1 MCKWNTS
8 NVKNMR
14 LKKIDFTIK
23 ENKNLKVCEDPA
35 QSTNGYVYPSVVGLF
50 GKNGVGKT
58 RTLCAVKNTIE
69 SALKSENSELL
80 DGILENSKNKVL
92 FLNVKTILE
101 IKKQE
106 TKPINS
112 TSKYA
117 PFDENQIESVGMQ
130 DYLIENGKSI
140 LTFLGMQWHE
150 IEELPSN
157 SPARIFSKMFDEIFG
172 VKFRTVFDPVSFK
185 PDVQV
190 DSLNIDR
197 YELSDGEWIVVFY
210 LLLITLAKCT
220 EGNYSDAIVIID
232 EIENYLNPGNLRR
245 ILMYLCDTFKEKGQ
259 IWIASHSLDVL
270 LWVNSRQAYRLE
282 KKEDGRRGKNT
293 VIYKPSVKSYSIIKE
308 ELFGNAENADIS
320 LSFREEEMQHYVN
333 EFMSQSLK
341 DPAIVKCINKNDI
354 QLKLFL
360 KCLNDDEN
368 KIKILDFGAGEG
380 RIGDA
385 LKNLKDRRIL
395 YYAYEIEKEK
405 AVEIEKKKYAKKV
418 YTKRNQID
426 EKFNVILLCNVL
438 HEIDVLDW
446 VEELNFIF
454 SALSENGILVF
465 IEDMELPEGEY
476 IGETGFLLMDGET
489 TKVLF
494 GENNVSLVLA
504 NEEKYRDR
512 ILCAIVDRSS
522 KVTEKKVISAL
533 KLLQKRSVDKI
544 WQIRRNK
551 KDKFVINQNVLGKTI
566 ARATQLAVNS
576 SIALEY
582 LQSIDKSLKEGL
594 ECFVDSLTKSIC
606 IINQEEGVFLQ
617 GIEEVLDEVIIL
629 FKEENSADW
638 VFNKNVILSGSLV
651 SRLNHILERIH
662 MKIYSEKFGDVIDSY
677 VNHEIY
683 KKIENVKYQE
693 LLKRLLYLDLSNK
706 YAKYKERQCQ

>member
-1 MCKWNTS
+1 
-8 NVKNMR
+8 MR
-14 LKKIDFTIK
+14 LKKIDYTIK
-23 ENKNLKVCEDPA
+23 ENKKLKVCEDPS
-35 QSTNGYVYPSVVGLF
+35 QSTNGYLYPSVVGLF

-58 RTLCAVKNTIE
+58 RTLSAVKNTIE
-69 SALKSENSELL
+69 SAIKSENSELL
-80 DGILENSKNKVL
+80 DGISENSKNKVL
-92 FLNVKTILE
+92 FLNAETILN

-112 TSKYA
+112 TSKYS
-117 PFDENQIESVGMQ
+117 PFDENQIKAVGIQ

-150 IEELPSN
+150 LEELPSN
-157 SPARIFSKMFDEIFG
+157 SPARIFSKMFEEIFG

-220 EGNYSDAIVIID
+220 EGEYSDAIVIID
-232 EIENYLNPGNLRR
+232 EIENHLNPGNLRC
-245 ILMYLCDTFKEKGQ
+245 ILIYLCNTFKEKGQ

-270 LWVNSRQAYRLE
+270 LWVNSRHAYRLE
-282 KKEDGRRGKNT
+282 KKESGGRGKNT
-293 VIYKPSVKSYSIIKE
+293 IIYKPSVKSYEIIKQ
-308 ELFGNAENADIS
+308 ELFGNAENADVS
-320 LSFREEEMQHYVN
+320 LSFREEEMQHYIS

-341 DPAIVKCINKNDI
+341 EPAVVKCINKNDI
-354 QLKLFL
+354 QLKMFL

-368 KIKILDFGAGEG
+368 EIKILDFGAGEG

-385 LKNLKDRRIL
+385 LKDLKDNRIL
-395 YYAYEIEKEK
+395 YYAYEIKEEK

-418 YTKRNQID
+418 YTKRNEID
-426 EKFNVILLCNVL
+426 EKFNVVLLCNVL
-438 HEIDVLDW
+438 HEIDILVWVDELD
-446 VEELNFIF
+446 FIF
-454 SALSENGILVF
+454 SVLSENGILVF

-494 GENNVSLVLA
+494 GENNVSLILA

-512 ILCAIVDRSS
+512 ILCAIVDKNS
-522 KVTEKKVISAL
+522 KVIEGNVISAL
-533 KLLQKRSVDKI
+533 ELLKKRNVDKI

-551 KDKFVINQNVLGKTI
+551 KDKFVINQNTLGKTI

-582 LQSIDKSLKEGL
+582 LQSIDNSSKKGLNCFVSSLVNAIGIINYKEG
-594 ECFVDSLTKSIC
+594 DS
-606 IINQEEGVFLQ
+606 LQ
-617 GIEEVLDEVIIL
+617 GIKEVLDEVILL
-629 FKEENSADW
+629 FKEDNSADW
-638 VFNKNVILSGSLV
+638 VFNKNVVLSGSLV
-651 SRLNHILERIH
+651 SRLNHILERIN
-662 MKIYSEKFGDVIDSY
+662 MKIYSEQFGDVIDSY
-677 VNHEIY
+677 VNYEIY
-683 KKIENVKYQE
+683 KKIENLKYQE
-693 LLKRLLYLDLSNK
+693 LLKQLLCFDLSNK
-706 YAKYKERQCQ
+706 YAKYKECQ